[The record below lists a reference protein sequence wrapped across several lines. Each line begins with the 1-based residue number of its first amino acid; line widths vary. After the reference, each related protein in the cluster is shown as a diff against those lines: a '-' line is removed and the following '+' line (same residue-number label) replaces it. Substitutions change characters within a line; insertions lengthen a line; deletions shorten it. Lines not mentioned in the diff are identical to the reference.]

1 MTQPANWSALTAVM
15 RRDLMVVMRRR
26 SDILN
31 PLLFIL
37 IVVSLFPLAVGP
49 GPDILGRIAAGVIW
63 VAALLSALLGSERL
77 FREDYLDGTLE
88 QLTLQ
93 PQPLALLAFGK
104 IAVHW
109 LLSGLPLVI
118 LAPVCALLLKLPFAG
133 WSTLLATLLVGTPIL
148 SAMTAIGAALTVSLG
163 RGGALLS
170 LLLLPLFIPLLI
182 FASGAVEA
190 ALVGTAA
197 WPQVLLLAGLSLL
210 TLLLAPFAVAA
221 SIRVSVN

>member
-1 MTQPANWSALTAVM
+1 MNQASSWQVLTAVM

-93 PQPLALLAFGK
+93 PQPLPLLAFGK

-118 LAPVCALLLKLPFAG
+118 LAPLCALLLKLPLAG
-133 WSTLLATLLVGTPIL
+133 WGTLMATLLVGTPIL
-148 SAMTAIGAALTVSLG
+148 SAITAIGAALTVSLG